1 MKKHKL
7 MTFLLDLWDYST
19 ENGKEVLPPKVVLRS
34 KILTCFAKNDKTLK
48 DFYNVNVF
56 VKSTVPYFY
65 ISLETASNPSKNFP
79 VTSF

>member
-34 KILTCFAKNDKTLK
+34 KIPEQEKVCGVLGQSPKVLK
-48 DFYNVNVF
+48 E
-56 VKSTVPYFY
+56 VKIWRF
-65 ISLETASNPSKNFP
+65 
-79 VTSF
+79 